1 MALTAPFRILLN
13 LSLDAA
19 LAMLALPLAIWLAA
33 PGNWPLPGW
42 WLVAWPL
49 ALLALIGPAWALGL
63 PKQYWR
69 YAGVQDLLAL
79 LGAALAAAVLF
90 SLSLR
95 VLGLWKP
102 PSAAFPALHAMALGG
117 LLGVPR
123 LVGRLRMLR
132 RPLGRHAEEGEQQ
145 PVLVVG
151 GV

>member
-63 PKQYWR
+63 PKQYWL

-123 LVGRLRMLR
+123 LVGRLRGRKAEPAAPRELPAP
-132 RPLGRHAEEGEQQ
+132 RPAAL
-145 PVLVVG
+145 
-151 GV
+151 